1 MSLRRRFTRPLGER
15 RYSKLFIVA
24 TEGEITE
31 PQYFDLFNEKQS
43 RIKVQ
48 CIKRGQGNTPAGVL
62 RRMSVYLR
70 QEGLKKEDE
79 AWLVVDKDQ
88 WSDDELRLL
97 FNWSLKEDNYGFALS
112 NPKFEFWLLLH
123 FDDGDGI
130 RTPRECDER
139 LSRYLHDYDKRIDH
153 RRFNHQCINE
163 AIRRAR
169 ARDTPPC
176 HDWPRM
182 AGSTVYRLVQS
193 ILDCQTGRS
202 HAN

>member
-15 RYSKLFIVA
+15 RYSKLYIVA

-31 PQYFDLFNEKQS
+31 PQYFELFNEKQS
-43 RIKVQ
+43 IVRVK
-48 CIKRGQGNTPAGVL
+48 CLKSGKGNTPEDVL
-62 RRMSVYLR
+62 RRMSVFLG
-70 QEGLKKEDE
+70 QEGLKKDDE
-79 AWLVVDKDQ
+79 AWLVADKDQ
-88 WSDDELRLL
+88 WSDDQLRLL
-97 FNWSLKEDNYGFALS
+97 FNWSLKADNFDFALS
-112 NPKFEFWLLLH
+112 NPKFEYWLLLH

-139 LSRYLHDYDKRIDH
+139 PSRYLPDYDKTIDH
-153 RRFNHQCINE
+153 KKFNQSGIDD

-176 HDWPRM
+176 HDWPRL